1 VVARRQLLG
10 MGLGRRAI
18 GGRLAR
24 GNLLEVHYGV
34 YAVGRRALTKKGL
47 WMAAVIAA
55 GPGAVLSHRSAG
67 RLWGLP
73 VQERGSIDVTRPGGG
88 RTRRPGIVG
97 HAGLLAA
104 DEVARVDAIPIT
116 SAARTQFD
124 LAGVLSMRQLER
136 VVDEAEALRLLDR
149 VSLPQLLERYPRHR
163 GAANLR
169 TLLGTRRPGGIT
181 RNDFEEAFVAL
192 IDSAGLPRPRLNAD
206 LAVAGRFFEVDCLW
220 AEAKLVVELDGR
232 AVHGTARAF
241 ESDRERDR
249 ILLAEGWRVTRVTWR
264 QLRDEP
270 EAVIRDLRRLLAV

>member
-1 VVARRQLLG
+1 MPPRPWDRAIAGLADRQHGVVARRQLLT

-73 VQERGSIDVTRPGGG
+73 VQEGGSIDVTCPGGS
-88 RTRRPGIVG
+88 RARRPGIVG
-97 HAGLLAA
+97 HAGRLAV
-104 DEVARVDAIPIT
+104 DEVARIDAIPAT

-136 VVDEAEALRLLDR
+136 VVDEAEALRPAGPRIASATAGAISAAPWGCQPPDAVGNEKAR
-149 VSLPQLLERYPRHR
+149 RNHPQRFRGGVRH
-163 GAANLR
+163 AH
-169 TLLGTRRPGGIT
+169 
-181 RNDFEEAFVAL
+181 
-192 IDSAGLPRPRLNAD
+192 RL
-206 LAVAGRFFEVDCLW
+206 
-220 AEAKLVVELDGR
+220 GR
-232 AVHGTARAF
+232 AAPAAPQRRSRGGRP
-241 ESDRERDR
+241 
-249 ILLAEGWRVTRVTWR
+249 IL
-264 QLRDEP
+264 Q
-270 EAVIRDLRRLLAV
+270 RRLPVGGGKADRRARWARRSRHGQGV